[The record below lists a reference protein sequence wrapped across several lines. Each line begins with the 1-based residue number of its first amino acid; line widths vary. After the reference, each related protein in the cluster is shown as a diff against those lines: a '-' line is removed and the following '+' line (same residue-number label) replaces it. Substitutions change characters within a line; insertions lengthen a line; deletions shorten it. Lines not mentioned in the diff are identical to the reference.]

1 MKRCFTLY
9 VHHIAS
15 FIPVQYLRIAPVILR
30 HRFIYLYFM
39 LICEDI
45 NYDDL

>member
-1 MKRCFTLY
+1 MKRYFILY
-9 VHHIAS
+9 VHNIAN
-15 FIPVQYLRIAPVILR
+15 FISAQFLRIAPVILR

-39 LICEDI
+39 LICGDI

>member
-1 MKRCFTLY
+1 MKRDFILY
-9 VHHIAS
+9 VHNIAR

-30 HRFIYLYFM
+30 HRFIYLHFM
-39 LICEDI
+39 LICGDI

>member
-1 MKRCFTLY
+1 MKPYCVLY
-9 VHHIAS
+9 IYNPAS

-30 HRFIYLYFM
+30 HRFIYLYF
-39 LICEDI
+39 LVICGDI